1 MEKIDLGKILEKKE
15 GKMPRSK
22 DGVIVIELMK
32 TEKYSIAYG
41 ELLPKEENKKH
52 KMEMQETYYFL
63 QGEGEIIID
72 GQKTPVK
79 KDVMIKIKPNA
90 EQKLVNK
97 GKEALKF
104 LMVVNPPYN
113 PEKEIVLE

>member
-1 MEKIDLGKILEKKE
+1 MEKIDLSKILEKKE

-52 KMEMQETYYFL
+52 RLEMQETYYFL
-63 QGEGEIIID
+63 EGKGEMIID

-79 KDVMIKIKPNA
+79 KDVMIKIEPNA
-90 EQKLVNK
+90 EQKLVNT
-97 GKEALKF
+97 GKEKMKF

-113 PEKEIVLE
+113 STKEEILE

>member
-1 MEKIDLGKILEKKE
+1 MEKNNLGKMLEKKE
-15 GKMPRSK
+15 GKIPRSK

-52 KMEMQETYYFL
+52 RMEMQETYYFL
-63 QGEGEIIID
+63 EGEGEIIIE
-72 GQKTPVK
+72 GEKTLVK

-90 EQKLVNK
+90 EQKLVNT
-97 GKEALKF
+97 GKEKMKF
-104 LMVVNPPYN
+104 LMVVSPPYD
-113 PEKEIVLE
+113 PSKEEVLE

>member
-1 MEKIDLGKILEKKE
+1 MEKIDLGKILKNKE
-15 GKMPRSK
+15 GKLPRSK

-32 TEKYSIAYG
+32 SEKYSIAYG

-52 KMEMQETYYFL
+52 KMDMQETYYFL
-63 QGEGEIIID
+63 EGEGEIIID
-72 GQKTPVK
+72 GQKIPVK

-90 EQKLVNK
+90 EQKLVNT
-97 GKEALKF
+97 GKKKMKF

-113 PEKEIVLE
+113 SDKEEILE